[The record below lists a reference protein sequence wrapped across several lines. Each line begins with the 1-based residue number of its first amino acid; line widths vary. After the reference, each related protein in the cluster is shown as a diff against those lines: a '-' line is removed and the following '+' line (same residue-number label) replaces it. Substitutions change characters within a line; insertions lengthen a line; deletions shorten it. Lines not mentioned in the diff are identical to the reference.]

1 MILAYT
7 VKTLSLGE
15 ERLDPRV
22 LACSFLLQKIFTKLI
37 GRFEKIS
44 ENNLKFRSN

>member
-1 MILAYT
+1 MILAHT

-15 ERLDPRV
+15 KRLDPKV

-37 GRFEKIS
+37 GRFEKTS